1 MYVDETTPQVVRVT
15 VADEG
20 QVLEEHT
27 NVGHSWG
34 GNGTKTIPVSLVV
47 VLKMKVNHSCCL
59 QFSSYLPLIQ
69 EASPFP

>member
-15 VADEG
+15 VTDEG

-27 NVGHSWG
+27 NVGQSWG

-47 VLKMKVNHSCCL
+47 VLKMKVKHSCYL
-59 QFSSYLPLIQ
+59 QFSGYLSLKQ
-69 EASPFP
+69 VHFLE